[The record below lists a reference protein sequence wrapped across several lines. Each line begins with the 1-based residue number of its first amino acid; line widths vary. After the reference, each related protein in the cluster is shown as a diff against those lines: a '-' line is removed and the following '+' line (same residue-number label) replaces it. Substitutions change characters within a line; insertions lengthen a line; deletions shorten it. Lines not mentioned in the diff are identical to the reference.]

1 MMMPSGDAQVG
12 TGGARRVPVAPPD
25 ATGDGPP
32 PAINVSLGGFL
43 LLFVASRLLYVV
55 LIHPGYVPP
64 QLGDELYVG
73 TIAQE
78 LVTGLTLPFPEYR
91 TNNFALGTLVIGA
104 LAAGFFLLFGPTLFA
119 LKLAAL
125 LVSTLALA
133 FWYSTLQR
141 AAGERVA
148 CYFALLFCFSPPLL
162 TAYSVA
168 ALGDHAQSI
177 LFSALTVLLLF
188 RMLSQE
194 KPSPAVPALLGLTAG
209 VGLWFAY
216 IYGLTLLATLGF
228 WLWHDKGK
236 FWRPPVL
243 WFALGFVVG
252 FAPWIIINVQTHF
265 AGLVVKRINVWEHF
279 GLAHLWDGLAHPWS
293 FFPVAFLRTIG
304 SDDSWDL
311 YRRTV
316 NQLYSLLYLGSILTA
331 GVLWLRT
338 VRSEPT
344 GPRPPRPTLAGFA
357 ILYLFVF
364 ALAVQFS
371 DFREARY
378 HMPAYP
384 FLFVL
389 VAYSLARCQAL
400 VPRVQRQIQA
410 IFAASVVVLSIG
422 AHAPLLSLDRPGFAL
437 TAKGYSYA
445 RMPFRYLYT
454 HAPAGSV
461 DREFLLE
468 MVQRPFLSDILPKL
482 SSDDQ
487 QELSR
492 RIALLLAET
501 APLNGQAEEYAR
513 IERLVPLG
521 FDRYFYYQL
530 GGMAMVQHP
539 NELPK
544 AVAAVEF
551 VRHRSAAAH
560 YLALVGIYRSW
571 PYVAALN
578 SGPEA
583 FATAPGHVIPELL
596 PYYWR
601 ALGHL
606 AGRYWYDADRSLS
619 LLNGR
624 VQAFLPRLDPSV
636 QRYFLQGVGQLLFAY
651 LSDSPWLSPAELE
664 HVAHIYQEGLLEGW
678 GMGLGELELFSRFPW
693 KGDDSPFWMAGTKG
707 FSARSLAS
715 IQRGKAQ
722 FEALFERPAPN
733 ALEPSPRP

>member
-1 MMMPSGDAQVG
+1 
-12 TGGARRVPVAPPD
+12 
-25 ATGDGPP
+25 
-32 PAINVSLGGFL
+32 
-43 LLFVASRLLYVV
+43 
-55 LIHPGYVPP
+55 
-64 QLGDELYVG
+64 
-73 TIAQE
+73 
-78 LVTGLTLPFPEYR
+78 
-91 TNNFALGTLVIGA
+91 
-104 LAAGFFLLFGPTLFA
+104 
-119 LKLAAL
+119 
-125 LVSTLALA
+125 
-133 FWYSTLQR
+133 
-141 AAGERVA
+141 
-148 CYFALLFCFSPPLL
+148 
-162 TAYSVA
+162 
-168 ALGDHAQSI
+168 
-177 LFSALTVLLLF
+177 
-188 RMLSQE
+188 
-194 KPSPAVPALLGLTAG
+194 
-209 VGLWFAY
+209 
-216 IYGLTLLATLGF
+216 
-228 WLWHDKGK
+228 
-236 FWRPPVL
+236 
-243 WFALGFVVG
+243 
-252 FAPWIIINVQTHF
+252 
-265 AGLVVKRINVWEHF
+265 
-279 GLAHLWDGLAHPWS
+279 
-293 FFPVAFLRTIG
+293 
-304 SDDSWDL
+304 
-311 YRRTV
+311 
-316 NQLYSLLYLGSILTA
+316 
-331 GVLWLRT
+331 
-338 VRSEPT
+338 
-344 GPRPPRPTLAGFA
+344 
-357 ILYLFVF
+357 
-364 ALAVQFS
+364 
-371 DFREARY
+371 
-378 HMPAYP
+378 
-384 FLFVL
+384 
-389 VAYSLARCQAL
+389 VAYSLARCQDL

-583 FATAPGHVIPELL
+583 FATAPVHVIPELL